1 MIKWLKSKY
10 EAFRLQKYY
19 LSIKELPM
27 YNWITLSEEN
37 DIKQLSKTGTVCKRV
52 QQVYEKLQD
61 EIIDTFGVN
70 QDFIKIKNKK
80 KQIELLYCEQIR
92 TGDLSTGWKIE
103 MLELDIE
110 DLQNRQ
116 IKSDLYESIIAI
128 EKHLGFKI
136 NPKEL
141 TVFQFYKY
149 SKTIAN
155 RLKHEVK

>member
-1 MIKWLKSKY
+1 MK
-10 EAFRLQKYY
+10 
-19 LSIKELPM
+19 
-27 YNWITLSEEN
+27 
-37 DIKQLSKTGTVCKRV
+37 
-52 QQVYEKLQD
+52 KLQD